1 MANAAG
7 FKGLSTVFTL
17 LVCASASF
25 AEMVQLQDLGQFQGA
40 RDNELIGYGIV
51 VGLASTGDSPA
62 NRATIQSIA
71 NTLIEFGVN
80 ADIRDIRSRNA
91 AAVMVT
97 AVLPPFVEE
106 GQRIDVKVSSLG
118 DARSLAGGTLFL
130 TPIYGPDENLYALA
144 QGQLTVG
151 GYAFDSFDSS
161 YQKNHPTVGTIT
173 NGAIVERTLEA
184 SLVNEDGEI
193 NFVLDSPNIVT
204 AQKIVDAAASLA
216 PRARAEAMHAGKV
229 RFHVTDSGN
238 AGRFATMAAIQQLRI
253 TPDAVAR
260 IVINERTGTIVAGGD
275 VRISD
280 VTISHENIRLSI
292 DTKYWVSQPDNLLLG
307 GIRNDNRNI
316 RTVVVPDT
324 EITVNEEGTSAVQLG
339 DGTTVAELINAL
351 IEVDAGT
358 RDIISILQAIKR
370 AGALQAEIVVE

>member
-1 MANAAG
+1 M
-7 FKGLSTVFTL
+7 
-17 LVCASASF
+17 
-25 AEMVQLQDLGQFQGA
+25 
-40 RDNELIGYGIV
+40 
-51 VGLASTGDSPA
+51 
-62 NRATIQSIA
+62 
-71 NTLIEFGVN
+71 
-80 ADIRDIRSRNA
+80 
-91 AAVMVT
+91 
-97 AVLPPFVEE
+97 LPPFVEE

>member
-1 MANAAG
+1 MTRSSIFAC
-7 FKGLSTVFTL
+7 LTVLATAL
-17 LVCASASF
+17 CASQSA
-25 AEMVQLQDLGQFQGA
+25 ADLVRLQDLGKFQGA

-51 VGLASTGDSPA
+51 VGLASTGDSAA

-80 ADIRDIRSRNA
+80 VDIRDIRSRNA

-97 AVLPPFVEE
+97 AVLPPFIEE

-151 GYAFDSFDSS
+151 GYAFDSFDST

-173 NGAIVERTLEA
+173 NGAIVERSIET
-184 SLVNEDGEI
+184 SLVDENGEL
-193 NFVLDSPNIVT
+193 NFVLDAPNIVT
-204 AQKIVDAAASLA
+204 AQKIVEAAVSLG
-216 PRARAEAMHAGKV
+216 PSARAEAVHAGKV
-229 RFHVTDSGN
+229 RFSVADSGN
-238 AGRFATMAAIQQLRI
+238 AVQFATMARIQQLRI
-253 TPDAVAR
+253 TPDTIAR

-292 DTKYWVSQPDNLLLG
+292 DTKYWVSQPNNLWLS
-307 GIRNDNRNI
+307 GIDNDNRGI
-316 RTVVVPDT
+316 STVVVPDT
-324 EITVNEEGTSAVQLG
+324 EITVNEQGASAVTLG
-339 DGTTVAELINAL
+339 SGTTVAELLNAL

-358 RDIISILQAIKR
+358 RDIIAILQAIKR

>member
-1 MANAAG
+1 MA
-7 FKGLSTVFTL
+7 L
-17 LVCASASF
+17 LVCASASL
-25 AEMVQLQDLGQFQGA
+25 ADLVRLQDLGQFQGA

-130 TPIYGPDENLYALA
+130 TPIYGPDEKLYALA

-173 NGAIVERTLEA
+173 NGAIVERTLET
-184 SLVNEDGEI
+184 SLVNADGEI
-193 NFVLDSPNIVT
+193 NFMLDSPNIVT

-216 PRARAEAMHAGKV
+216 PHARAEAMHAGKV

-238 AGRFATMAAIQQLRI
+238 AGQFATMARIQQLRI
-253 TPDAVAR
+253 TPDSIAR

-307 GIRNDNRNI
+307 GIRNDNQGI
-316 RTVVVPDT
+316 RTVVIPDT

-370 AGALQAEIVVE
+370 AGALQAEVVVE